1 MFGYASAIEAAQRG
15 GCSAIW
21 GARAIAT
28 EGPGFG
34 LVPDR
39 VSWYAGNE
47 AERSAL
53 VLALN
58 KGVLDACRE
67 KFEQLKSERWD
78 IHRVAKEYVLYEDD
92 ALEVVGNTNASCGY
106 LYLAAWVKPN
116 DFEGEWV
123 GKWQPTSGDEVEVTV
138 NGIGR
143 ALVLRGHRI
152 YSVAGLCVMPISPP
166 EWYRKQNRLGS
177 KGWAPGWIT
186 GAEFTEIEGQ
196 EIDKD
201 GFLTEESATQ
211 RSST

>member
-1 MFGYASAIEAAQRG
+1 MSDFDMDFGYAPAIEQAQIDG
-15 GCSAIW
+15 SPAIW

-34 LVPDR
+34 LVPGR
-39 VSWYAGNE
+39 NSWYTEGE
-47 AERSAL
+47 VERSAL

-67 KFEQLKSERWD
+67 KFEQLKSEHWD

-92 ALEVVGNTNASCGY
+92 ATKVVGNTNGSHGY

-116 DFEGEWV
+116 DFGGKWV
-123 GKWQPTSGDEVEVTV
+123 GKWQPASGDQVEVTI

-166 EWYRKQNRLGS
+166 DWYRKQNRLGRN
-177 KGWAPGWIT
+177 GWSHAWVT
-186 GAEFTEIEGQ
+186 GAECNHINHKEV
-196 EIDKD
+196 
-201 GFLTEESATQ
+201 A
-211 RSST
+211 